1 MASAVRRTTHRRK
14 VNNARVPLIAE
25 HHAQT
30 FRALHGIKA
39 DVFVAQHGSVFA
51 LEDKARR
58 AEALSTGSAQGAAN
72 PFVDPEGDQRFVDRS
87 EHICLKQLA
96 LDQRR

>member
-1 MASAVRRTTHRRK
+1 MRRALALALL
-14 VNNARVPLIAE
+14 VVSVPLLQA
-25 HHAQT
+25 

-58 AEALSTGSAQGAAN
+58 AEALSQ
-72 PFVDPEGDQRFVDRS
+72 Q
-87 EHICLKQLA
+87 
-96 LDQRR
+96 

>member
-72 PFVDPEGDQRFVDRS
+72 PFVDPEGYQRFVARS
-87 EHICLKQLA
+87 EQIYLKQLA
-96 LDQRR
+96 LDQQR